1 MQPVVE
7 LKDLNKKEISNKKKA
22 KNTKISI
29 LYRYTYLFNLK
40 KFLSA
45 SFALALQWIEI
56 VVVVFV
62 VFSLFVNFFV
72 IVLLS
77 YNFFV
82 IPSSFEYIWRMRLTD
97 FC

>member
-1 MQPVVE
+1 M
-7 LKDLNKKEISNKKKA
+7 EI
-22 KNTKISI
+22 
-29 LYRYTYLFNLK
+29 
-40 KFLSA
+40 FLSA
-45 SFALALQWIEI
+45 SFALALLGIEI
-56 VVVVFV
+56 VVAVVA